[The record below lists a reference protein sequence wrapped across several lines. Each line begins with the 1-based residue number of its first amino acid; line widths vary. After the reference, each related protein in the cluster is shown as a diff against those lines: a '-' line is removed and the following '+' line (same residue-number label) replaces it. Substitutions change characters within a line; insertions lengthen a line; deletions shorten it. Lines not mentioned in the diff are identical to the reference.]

1 MPHVDETTR
10 ASRLEIGELVLDLEN
25 RCAWLNSNEINFT
38 RLEFAVLAYFAQHI
52 GRLVSDLEL
61 IQAVWG
67 QDGKTGDAA
76 LRSVIKRLRRKLGD
90 DPRQPRYITTIWGQ
104 GYRFGTSR

>member
-1 MPHVDETTR
+1 MDETTR

-25 RCAWLNSNEINFT
+25 RCAWLNSSEISFT
-38 RLEFAVLAYFAQHI
+38 RREFAVLTYFAQHI

-67 QDGKTGDAA
+67 QDEKMSDAA

-90 DPRQPRYITTIWGQ
+90 DPRQPRYITTVWGQ
-104 GYRFGTSR
+104 GYRFGAVR